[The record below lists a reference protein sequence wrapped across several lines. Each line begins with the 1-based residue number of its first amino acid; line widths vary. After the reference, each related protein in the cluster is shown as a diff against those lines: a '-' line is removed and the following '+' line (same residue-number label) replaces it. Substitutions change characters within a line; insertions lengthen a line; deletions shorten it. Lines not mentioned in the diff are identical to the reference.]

1 MKKFFNLLAA
11 FLLITTPV
19 LADHVPTQ
27 EPYGYEQSINPETGD
42 LTIRLLGSDGFEDS
56 PPEKYTIFFGMATGI
71 DTNSF
76 CISTS
81 FGHVQN
87 QWSDHVFSISNLRT
101 YFELPVGTFY
111 YRVRSDNDTDSSYST
126 ISIERSIALPDQTPF
141 NETQTDWS
149 LPSET
154 CNDTSTPPPTPNN
167 AINVSV
173 NYQGEDVFFEWEY
186 ADGDVDAHSF
196 HINYSYDNT
205 NFTRV
210 IIDDTSLREYTLDSE
225 YIETGTF
232 YWSFSVC
239 GDLDNGESCTESDA
253 NNFETTEYTPPT
265 TTPPTTQAPAPPPE
279 PPEPYVDPYVKEDK
293 EVIMDDGSVG
303 TYSQSDIDDGTVER
317 DNERKTNEELYGC
330 YITNVALERGD
341 CDTPE
346 EIIIIVDEEYEEEI
360 YEEEYDT
367 NGEFPDDDIVVLELE
382 DEYEDEKFIE
392 LTEEE
397 ILEIEKQMELEVE
410 LLERE
415 EEFEIYEF
423 ETKEEAEEFLEAILE
438 VEEYLEEVEEIEII
452 EVEILDIPEDIV
464 IIIEEEV
471 EEIKDELVEEIYRD
485 DTDTEDEI
493 QTEEILDESIQ
504 EDVEEEVVEVFNF
517 FEDEE
522 VIELTEEELEEEVA
536 EIEEIIV
543 LDIPEVTEKEI
554 EEYTEEELEEYEEVK
569 EAIIQEYVQELETE
583 EVIEVIEEVNDIGV
597 QNLEQ
602 VSVEVQEIVQAVVEE
617 AIDDI
622 EILTEEQV
630 EVVAEVLQ
638 VQTEDVE
645 IIAEA
650 VQEDEVVAE
659 AVEEY
664 VERAVENADVEN
676 YTLADVVTEVQ
687 YENFL
692 ENPIETFVDLDF
704 EAIEI
709 GNIGDDMTQDQRE
722 KAQEVVVP
730 VILTRIAS
738 MAAFMFRRSL

>member
-1 MKKFFNLLAA
+1 
-11 FLLITTPV
+11 

-27 EPYGYEQSINPETGD
+27 EPYGYEQSINAETGD

-71 DTNSF
+71 DENSF

-111 YRVRSDNDTDSSYST
+111 YRVRSDNDTDNSYST
-126 ISIERSIALPDQTPF
+126 ISAERSIALPDQVPF

-149 LPSET
+149 LPTET

-265 TTPPTTQAPAPPPE
+265 TTTTTTTVPPPPPPPPPPPTTIPF
-279 PPEPYVDPYVKEDK
+279 V
-293 EVIMDDGSVG
+293 EVVMDDGSVAE
-303 TYSQSDIDDGTVER
+303 YEVYEIEDGTVER
-317 DNERKTNEELYGC
+317 DNERKKNEELYGC
-330 YITNVALERGD
+330 YITDIALERGD
-341 CDTPE
+341 CDIPE
-346 EIIIIVDEEYEEEI
+346 EIIEEVIIIIVDEEYEDEI

-367 NGEFPDDDIVVLELE
+367 QGEFYDDDDMVLEM
-382 DEYEDEKFIE
+382 DDDYEDEEFIE

-397 ILEIEKQMELEVE
+397 VLELEKQMELEVE

-438 VEEYLEEVEEIEII
+438 VEEYLEELEEIEIEEI
-452 EVEILDIPEDIV
+452 ELIEIPEDII

-471 EEIKDELVEEIYRD
+471 EEEIEDELDKEILRD
-485 DTDTEDEI
+485 DTNTEDTI
-493 QTEEILDESIQ
+493 QAEEILDESVQ
-504 EDVEEEVVEVFNF
+504 EIEEEDTGRGF
-517 FEDEE
+517 FKTEE
-522 VIELTEEELEEEVA
+522 VIELTEEELQEEVA
-536 EIEEIIV
+536 EIEEAIEEIIV
-543 LDIPEVTEKEI
+543 VDIPEVTE
-554 EEYTEEELEEYEEVK
+554 EELEDYTEEELVEYEEAK
-569 EAIIQEYVQELETE
+569 EEAIQEFVQELETE

-602 VSVEVQEIVQAVVEE
+602 VS
-617 AIDDI
+617 
-622 EILTEEQV
+622 
-630 EVVAEVLQ
+630 
-638 VQTEDVE
+638 
-645 IIAEA
+645 
-650 VQEDEVVAE
+650 
-659 AVEEY
+659 
-664 VERAVENADVEN
+664 
-676 YTLADVVTEVQ
+676 
-687 YENFL
+687 
-692 ENPIETFVDLDF
+692 
-704 EAIEI
+704 
-709 GNIGDDMTQDQRE
+709 E
-722 KAQEVVVP
+722 KYK
-730 VILTRIAS
+730 R
-738 MAAFMFRRSL
+738 

>member
-19 LADHVPTQ
+19 LADHVPTV
-27 EPYGYEQSINPETGD
+27 ETDGYEQSINAETGD

-71 DTNSF
+71 DENSF

-111 YRVRSDNDTDSSYST
+111 YRVRSDNDTDNSYST
-126 ISIERSIALPDQTPF
+126 ISIERSIALPDQVPF

-149 LPSET
+149 APTST
-154 CNDTSTPPPTPNN
+154 CVDTSTTTTTTSSTTTSSTTTTVPDTTTTTSSTTTTTIPEPPP
-167 AINVSV
+167 
-173 NYQGEDVFFEWEY
+173 
-186 ADGDVDAHSF
+186 
-196 HINYSYDNT
+196 
-205 NFTRV
+205 
-210 IIDDTSLREYTLDSE
+210 
-225 YIETGTF
+225 
-232 YWSFSVC
+232 
-239 GDLDNGESCTESDA
+239 
-253 NNFETTEYTPPT
+253 
-265 TTPPTTQAPAPPPE
+265 PPPE
-279 PPEPYVDPYVKEDK
+279 PEEPYVDPYVKEDK
-293 EVIMDDGSVG
+293 EVVMEDGSVG

-317 DNERKTNEELYGC
+317 DNERQTNEELYGC

-341 CDTPE
+341 CDIPE
-346 EIIIIVDEEYEEEI
+346 EIIEEVIIIIDD
-360 YEEEYDT
+360 EEYDT
-367 NGEFPDDDIVVLELE
+367 EGEFYDDDDMVLEM
-382 DEYEDEKFIE
+382 DDDYEDEEFIE

-397 ILEIEKQMELEVE
+397 ILELEKQMELEVE

-423 ETKEEAEEFLEAILE
+423 ETKEEAEEFLETILE
-438 VEEYLEEVEEIEII
+438 VEEYLEELEEIEII
-452 EVEILDIPEDIV
+452 EVEFIDIPEDII
-464 IIIEEEV
+464 IIIEEEI
-471 EEIKDELVEEIYRD
+471 EEGIIDEKIK
-485 DTDTEDEI
+485 EDVQEV
-493 QTEEILDESIQ
+493 LDESIQ
-504 EDVEEEVVEVFNF
+504 EVISEDTPGTTLPRVEDKEP
-517 FEDEE
+517 
-522 VIELTEEELEEEVA
+522 IELTEEEVAVEVA
-536 EIEEIIV
+536 EIEEVIAIE
-543 LDIPEVTEKEI
+543 IEIATEEEI
-554 EEYTEEELEEYEEVK
+554 EEFTEEELVEYEEAK
-569 EAIIQEYVQELETE
+569 EEAIQEYVQELETE

-602 VSVEVQEIVQAVVEE
+602 VSEEVQEIVQAVVEE

-622 EILTEEQV
+622 ETLTEEQV

-650 VQEDEVVAE
+650 IQEDEVVAE

-687 YENFL
+687 FETFL
-692 ENPIETFVDLDF
+692 DNPIETFVDIDF
-704 EAIEI
+704 TGITI
-709 GNIGDDMTQDQRE
+709 DNIGDDMTSDQKE

-730 VILTRIAS
+730 VILTRIVS
-738 MAAFMFRRSL
+738 MAAFVFRRQI